1 MTSSSIAATAAPD
14 TRSAR
19 IAQTAGYFAAFIAMG
34 MYAAALGPTLP
45 DLAAQT
51 GVALSQVSILFSARA
66 FGYLLGSVAIG
77 RLYDRLAGHRVMAIM
92 LLLMMAGMIAV
103 PAVPLLPLLVAVF
116 LFLGITEAGV
126 DVGGNTLI
134 IWRHGARVGPFMNA
148 MHFCFGVGAFV
159 APIIIAQV
167 MLRTAGIAWAYRLL
181 ALLMLPAVIWVA
193 RTPSPRPPAAH
204 EQAGL
209 AAPRPWPVFLIAAL
223 LFLFVAAEASY
234 GGWVYSYAIKLN
246 VGTVATAAYLTSA
259 FWGALTLG
267 RLVSIPL
274 AARFRPAAL
283 LLGNILGCLA
293 GLIIV
298 LLGSG
303 SLPALWAGTFIFG
316 FAMGPLFPTTISF
329 ASTRMATTGRV
340 TALFL
345 IGGSL
350 GVMLLPWLI
359 GQLFEPLGP
368 QIAMW
373 LITLAMVLSAG
384 VYGLLMVDARRENV
398 RRAE

>member
-1 MTSSSIAATAAPD
+1 MTSSPITAATAPD

-45 DLAAQT
+45 GLAEQT
-51 GVALSQVSILFSARA
+51 GTALSQVSILFSARA
-66 FGYLLGSVAIG
+66 FGYLLGSVATG
-77 RLYDRLAGHRVMAIM
+77 RLYDRRAGHRVMAFM
-92 LLLMMAGMIAV
+92 LLLMMAGMVAV
-103 PAVPLLPLLVAVF
+103 PAVPLLPLLAAVF

-159 APIIIAQV
+159 APIIIAQA
-167 MLRTAGIAWAYRLL
+167 MLRTAGITWAYRLL
-181 ALLMLPAVIWVA
+181 ALLMLPAVIWVY

-204 EQAGL
+204 AQAGL
-209 AAPRPWPVFLIAAL
+209 AAPRPWPVFLIATL

-234 GGWVYSYAIKLN
+234 GGWVYSYALELG
-246 VGTVATAAYLTSA
+246 VGAVTTAAYLTSA

-267 RLVSIPL
+267 RLISIPV
-274 AARFRPAAL
+274 AARFRPAAIL
-283 LLGNILGCLA
+283 LSNILGCLV
-293 GLIIV
+293 GLVIV
-298 LLGSG
+298 LLGGG
-303 SLPALWAGTFIFG
+303 SLPALWAGTFVFG

-329 ASTRMATTGRV
+329 ASTRMTTTGRV
-340 TALFL
+340 TAWFL
-345 IGGSL
+345 AGASL
-350 GVMLLPWLI
+350 GTMSLPWLI

-368 QIAMW
+368 QITMW
-373 LITLAMVLSAG
+373 LITLAMALSVG
-384 VYGLLMVDARRENV
+384 VYGLLMLDAGRET
-398 RRAE
+398 